1 MPRFRP
7 RYRVRLKRVY
17 TCVHKRVCVCVH
29 TGTPED
35 PLADRWRMSEDPLAA
50 RWRMSEDSDSR
61 HLADVTVKKEDSYY
75 SHRFGLHVKCTSNI

>member
-1 MPRFRP
+1 MCTH
-7 RYRVRLKRVY
+7 VCTSV
-17 TCVHKRVCVCVH
+17 CVCVCVH

-75 SHRFGLHVKCTSNI
+75 YNDCVGTCLGLKSKFLILNKVSNKF